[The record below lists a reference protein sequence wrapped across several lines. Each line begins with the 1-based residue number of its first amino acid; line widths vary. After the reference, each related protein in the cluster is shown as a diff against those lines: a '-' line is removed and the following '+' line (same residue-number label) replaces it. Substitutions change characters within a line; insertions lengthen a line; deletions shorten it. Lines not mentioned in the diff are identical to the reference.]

1 MADAP
6 LTGNYPELPEPQGS
20 KMLSFAT
27 AGDIPGWILYVK
39 QYARAAI
46 DADRAARSD
55 PPSPPVAGPRP
66 VTPYTCPECHA
77 LWLHWPAEQSGFG
90 MDTLNCRSTTHC
102 DYCEKGGVEQLRRLE
117 RVPAT
122 LSAPAAGA
130 VAGPVLWVSPGQLEV
145 FKDTDDAPFGN
156 YIPARK
162 TSAGKFTMPLFA
174 AAPTPAAQAADS
186 VLEDAARLDFLCS
199 TGKVRMIE
207 CEQKGLWRVYQDEAP
222 PEAAQHHWQAM
233 ASEWHG
239 TPRAA
244 IDAARK
250 QGANHD

>member
-130 VAGPVLWVSPGQLEV
+130 VAGPDLQPLHNLLYTAQRTTGE
-145 FKDTDDAPFGN
+145 
-156 YIPARK
+156 ARDN
-162 TSAGKFTMPLFA
+162 AIN
-174 AAPTPAAQAADS
+174 
-186 VLEDAARLDFLCS
+186 AARLELARLRAGASRPS
-199 TGKVRMIE
+199 TG
-207 CEQKGLWRVYQDEAP
+207 
-222 PEAAQHHWQAM
+222 
-233 ASEWHG
+233 EW
-239 TPRAA
+239 
-244 IDAARK
+244 K
-250 QGANHD
+250 